1 MSISWCFRKRDIY
14 FSGTSCP
21 HQSAKFFRDIS
32 ITHVTEPSS
41 RDCALLQ
48 LITPRAAQQS
58 CFKISMDTYLFAPG
72 KSQCI
77 FQIGNTITNITT
89 TETLFYNIDIL
100 FWRIV
105 SALPF
110 HWRRHQW
117 LQLCIKNI
125 KNFAVYI
132 ASGCRTVFVNIFTL
146 MKVCCKLGFVHMFP
160 HLSKYF
166 HRGKLVLLLDLQ
178 YQLRGLG
185 LD

>member
-117 LQLCIKNI
+117 LQLCIKNSNM

-132 ASGCRTVFVNIFTL
+132 HSIRVPYGIREHLHTHESVLQIWDLCPSFRIFQNISTGGNL
-146 MKVCCKLGFVHMFP
+146 CCCW
-160 HLSKYF
+160 SY
-166 HRGKLVLLLDLQ
+166 
-178 YQLRGLG
+178 
-185 LD
+185 